1 MIQINLLPVRE
12 WRRKEAIRQQISIFV
27 LSLILLI
34 VVLLAVGLTI
44 QGKVRAQRQ
53 ELALLEKDVAKY
65 AYVNKIIQT
74 VNEKRKKI
82 EDKFKAIETLQEG
95 RTTTVRILDEIV
107 SSIPIDRLW
116 LTDLSLKENNLK
128 LNGVALDNHTVAL
141 FMRRLE
147 TSSMCGSV
155 NLINTTQKSIQ
166 GHALMQFGLQINIR
180 TQQKKDK
187 DKKFTKR
194 AKDREI

>member
-12 WRRKEAIRQQISIFV
+12 WRRKEAVRQQISIFA
-27 LSLILLI
+27 LSLIFLI
-34 VVLLAVGLTI
+34 VGLLAVGLTI

-53 ELALLEKDVAKY
+53 YLASLEGNVAKY
-65 AYVNKIIQT
+65 AHVN
-74 VNEKRKKI
+74 KKI
-82 EDKFKAIETLQEG
+82 EQINKEQEQIENRFKAMERLQED

-116 LTDLSLKENNLK
+116 LTELSLKENNVQLG
-128 LNGVALDNHTVAL
+128 GVAMDNHTVAL

-147 TSSMCGSV
+147 TSPMFGLV
-155 NLINTTQKSIQ
+155 NLISTTQKSIQ
-166 GHALMQFGLQINIR
+166 EHTLMQFGLQVNTQ
-180 TQQKKDK
+180 TQQKNDN

-194 AKDREI
+194 AKKS

>member
-12 WRRKEAIRQQISIFV
+12 WRRKEAVRQQISIFA
-27 LSLILLI
+27 LSLIFLI
-34 VVLLAVGLTI
+34 VGLLAVGLTI

-53 ELALLEKDVAKY
+53 YLASLEGNVAKY
-65 AYVNKIIQT
+65 AHVN
-74 VNEKRKKI
+74 KKI
-82 EDKFKAIETLQEG
+82 EQINKEQEQIENRFKAMERLQED

-116 LTDLSLKENNLK
+116 LTELSLKENNVQLG
-128 LNGVALDNHTVAL
+128 GVAMDNHTVAL

-147 TSSMCGSV
+147 TSPMFGLV
-155 NLINTTQKSIQ
+155 NLISTTQKSIQ
-166 GHALMQFGLQINIR
+166 GHALMEFGLQVNIQ
-180 TQQKKDK
+180 TQQKNDN

-194 AKDREI
+194 AKKS

>member
-12 WRRKEAIRQQISIFV
+12 LRRKEALRQQISTFA

-34 VVLLAVGLTI
+34 VGLLAVGLTI

-53 ELALLEKDVAKY
+53 DLASLEGNIAKY
-65 AYVNKIIQT
+65 AYVNKKIQT
-74 VNEKRKKI
+74 VNDKRKKI
-82 EDKFKAIETLQEG
+82 EDKFKAIEKLQEG
-95 RTTTVRILDEIV
+95 RTTTVKILDEIV

-116 LTDLSLKENNLK
+116 LTELSLKENNVQLG
-128 LNGVALDNHTVAL
+128 GVALDNHTVAL

-147 TSSMCGSV
+147 TSPMCGSV
-155 NLINTTQKSIQ
+155 NLINTRQESIQ
-166 GHALMQFGLQINIR
+166 GHALMEFGLQVNTQ
-180 TQQKKDK
+180 TQQKNDN

-194 AKDREI
+194 AKKS

>member
-12 WRRKEAIRQQISIFV
+12 WRRKEAVRQQISIFV

-34 VVLLAVGLTI
+34 VGLLAVALTI

-65 AYVNKIIQT
+65 AYVNKKMQT
-74 VNEKRKKI
+74 VNEKRKQF
-82 EDKFKAIETLQEG
+82 EYKFEAIERLQEG
-95 RTTTVRILDEIV
+95 RTTTVRVLDEIV

-116 LTDLSLKENNLK
+116 LTKLSLKENNVRLD
-128 LNGVALDNHTVAL
+128 GVALDNHTVAL

-155 NLINTTQKSIQ
+155 NLINTKQKSIQ
-166 GHALMQFGLQINIR
+166 GHTLMQFGLQINIQ
-180 TQQKKDK
+180 TQHVNDN
-187 DKKFTKR
+187 DNKFTKR
-194 AKDREI
+194 ANRS